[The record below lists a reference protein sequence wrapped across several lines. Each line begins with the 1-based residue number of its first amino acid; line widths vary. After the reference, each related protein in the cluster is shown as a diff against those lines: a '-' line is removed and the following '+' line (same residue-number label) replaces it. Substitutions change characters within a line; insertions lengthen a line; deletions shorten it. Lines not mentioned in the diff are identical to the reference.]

1 MEGPPCLTGG
11 LHPLAHPPTCLP
23 RICGPRIQGQAQGQ
37 GGTRPRPQVSPG
49 WRWAWTSTCEGGA
62 GEAPCNAGCGRGHDL
77 GTAGS

>member
-37 GGTRPRPQVSPG
+37 GGDPPPPTGQPRMEVGVDEHVRGWSRRGPLQRRLRP
-49 WRWAWTSTCEGGA
+49 
-62 GEAPCNAGCGRGHDL
+62 
-77 GTAGS
+77 GT